1 MINKLEPLARNNIIL
16 FTLIFIYVF
25 VVGVFPS
32 NNFTKEIYTIVFSAI
47 YIVSA
52 MVISRIGNK
61 RFFILA
67 GITTI
72 VMWIADFLDM
82 PHLSIISAVVSI
94 LFLILIIFYMVIR
107 IAKSKEVSFL
117 EFVEAINIYFLMG
130 IIGSILF
137 KIVYIFV
144 PGKSFNIPGDS
155 LIPTTDF
162 IYFSFVTLST
172 LGYGDITP
180 IDPFAKSLAIFLS
193 ISGQLYLTMIIA
205 MLVGKY
211 LTAKQN

>member
-1 MINKLEPLARNNIIL
+1 MTNKLEPIAKYNVLL
-16 FTLIFIYVF
+16 FTLTFIYVF
-25 VVGVFPS
+25 IVGLFES
-32 NNFTKEIYTIVFSAI
+32 TTIINEIYNLVFSAI

-52 MVISRIGNK
+52 MVISDKGNK

-72 VMWIADFLDM
+72 VMWSADFLDM
-82 PHLSIISAVVSI
+82 HYLSIISAVISI
-94 LFLILIIFYMVIR
+94 MFLILIIFFMVVR
-107 IAKSKEVSFL
+107 IAKSKKVGLL
-117 EFVEAINIYFLMG
+117 EFTEAINIYFLMG
-130 IIGSILF
+130 IIGSVLF
-137 KIVYIFV
+137 KIVYNFV
-144 PGKSFNIPGDS
+144 PGKSFNIPGDT
-155 LIPTTDF
+155 LVPTTDF

-193 ISGQLYLTMIIA
+193 ICGQLYLTMIIA

-211 LTAKQN
+211 LSAKQS

>member
-1 MINKLEPLARNNIIL
+1 MIKKVEPIAKYNIIL

-25 VVGVFPS
+25 VVGIFPS
-32 NNFTKEIYTIVFSAI
+32 NNFTREFYSLVFSAI

-52 MVISRIGNK
+52 MVISNRGNK

-72 VMWIADFLDM
+72 VMWLADFLNM
-82 PHLSIISAVVSI
+82 EHLSLISAVVSI
-94 LFLILIIFYMVIR
+94 MFLILIIVFMVIR
-107 IAKSKEVSFL
+107 IAKSKEVSLL
-117 EFVEAINIYFLMG
+117 EFTEAINIYFLMG
-130 IIGSILF
+130 IIGSVLF

-180 IDPFAKSLAIFLS
+180 IDPLAKSLAIFLS
-193 ISGQLYLTMIIA
+193 ISGQLYLTLIIA

-211 LTAKQN
+211 LSAKRN